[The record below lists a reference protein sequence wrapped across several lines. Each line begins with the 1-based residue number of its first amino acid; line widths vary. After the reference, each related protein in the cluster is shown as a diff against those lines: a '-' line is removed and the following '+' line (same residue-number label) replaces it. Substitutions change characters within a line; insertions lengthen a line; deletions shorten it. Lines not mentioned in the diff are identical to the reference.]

1 MQNNIYKPRYKIAF
15 LSKSKVWPYKNSR
28 LRRFYNIRG
37 RRLVRR
43 GLFKRYFLVFNNMK
57 WTVARRYIRPYR
69 IRRSSGTVKKRYKTA
84 FYNKQ
89 QLRHFYGKFKEET
102 FRNFFRASLVGIN
115 NRNNSYYSALER
127 RADMFLFRTR
137 VLPTI
142 YAANQFVHHQGVEL
156 NGFLEKSPHALVR
169 PGAVLTFQPKY
180 WNILA
185 EELYVKL
192 EYRLYGNALLLHRTY
207 SRLKKKMRRT
217 IRRNRR
223 KDKKRFF
230 HAKKYLSLRKKIIK
244 KLMPKIKTLKSRNE
258 KNLNLDYLYKIFA
271 NNLWKDC
278 QLPKGCSL
286 KIFYEMLDLYMSEV
300 EMEALTNLNLEAYS
314 STYNKL
320 GLKLWYLLKEVK
332 SSSLKKVKFTTRS
345 YLKKVKIKKG
355 NKGRKEIRSW
365 KKIAAVRKFL
375 KVKKWKQAQ
384 ATFFKSMLKITN
396 LYKKVLEISM
406 EIKFLEINYR
416 IAFIKSI
423 LIRENVLKKLNEKEK
438 YLLIKR
444 FLSFKYS
451 KKVPF
456 VKQWTRNRR
465 FKRQALIKI
474 LNNKYIGIKKSR
486 VVKKRLVIRRFKYF
500 WRLRKRKQKKLCK
513 KKLKIKKSKYETT
526 LKFYS
531 KFFRSTRWK
540 LTKIRKTRVGFS
552 WIKEYTGKK
561 SILKSQRKP
570 KIIPLR
576 IRIKRSL
583 KKFRKIKKLDRRNVL
598 IERRKLVVGRIK
610 LLEAKRKNLWPER
623 KNLIKLQK
631 GVRQMIQN
639 YKRRAK
645 RRYTLHSQNKKYFT
659 RKILREAPYMYCH
672 TFWVQKCIRLK
683 KKPNLQ
689 KNILQ
694 VLKFLNSEEKVS
706 ERKSVLIK
714 AKEVLFKYKKY
725 LVTEK
730 QLYFLKMTNFWQ
742 SFLTVSKISHKWVK
756 RYYYS
761 STGGRT
767 KERFLSKK
775 PIYYYIAHKR
785 YRAKRKVSVVRL
797 KSVHWYIPSYIHFD
811 FQTMTAVF
819 LHHPLSKEIVYS
831 FKCSLPKIHAFYR
844 SKGY

>member
-192 EYRLYGNALLLHRTY
+192 EYRLYGNALLLHRQY
-207 SRLKKKMRRT
+207 SKLKKKTRRVFWV
-217 IRRNRR
+217 NRR
-223 KDKKRFF
+223 KVKKRYFLIR
-230 HAKKYLSLRKKIIK
+230 KYLSVRKKIIK
-244 KLMPKIKTLKSRNE
+244 KLIPKIKTLKSRNE

-278 QLPKGCSL
+278 QLPKRCSL

-345 YLKKVKIKKG
+345 YLKKVKNKKG

-375 KVKKWKQAQ
+375 KVKKWKHTQ
-384 ATFFKSMLKITN
+384 ATFFKSVLKIAN

-423 LIRENVLKKLNEKEK
+423 LIRENVLKKINETEK

-456 VKQWTRNRR
+456 RLQYLKNKEV
-465 FKRQALIKI
+465 KRQALIKI
-474 LNNKYIGIKKSR
+474 INNKYIGIKKSH
-486 VVKKRLVIRRFKYF
+486 VVKKRRVLRKFKYF
-500 WRLRKRKQKKLCK
+500 WRLRKRKNKKKKKKFCK
-513 KKLKIKKSKYETT
+513 KKLKIKKRKYETT

-540 LTKIRKTRVGFS
+540 LKKIRKTRTYFS
-552 WIKEYTGKK
+552 WIKEYTGQK

-576 IRIKRSL
+576 KRIKQSL
-583 KKFRKIKKLDRRNVL
+583 KKFRKIKKLNRRNVL
-598 IERRKLVVGRIK
+598 IEKRKLVIGRIK
-610 LLEAKRKNLWPER
+610 IREAKKKKLWREQR
-623 KNLIKLQK
+623 DLIKLQK
-631 GVRQMIQN
+631 GVRQKIKN
-639 YKRRAK
+639 YTCRVKS
-645 RRYTLHSQNKKYFT
+645 RYKLHSQNKKYFT
-659 RKILREAPYMYCH
+659 RKILREAPYMYCR

-689 KNILQ
+689 KNIFQ
-694 VLKFLNSEEKVS
+694 VLKFLNSEEKVF
-706 ERKSVLIK
+706 ERKSVLVK

-730 QLYFLKMTNFWQ
+730 QLYFLKMTKLWEPYLNLRIRQNLWEKKFKG
-742 SFLTVSKISHKWVK
+742 SKEHRRTALSYYLTFRKNKA
-756 RYYYS
+756 R
-761 STGGRT
+761 
-767 KERFLSKK
+767 
-775 PIYYYIAHKR
+775 
-785 YRAKRKVSVVRL
+785 RKVSVVRL
-797 KSVHWYIPSYIHFD
+797 KSVHWYIPAYIHFD